1 MKPFR
6 RFAVILGLSIPMLL
20 GTTSFA
26 ENNTMVQQG
35 QKFLVGTWTGLP
47 EGSKVS
53 AHIASE
59 GIYTVQLNHDGSL
72 VPVSELK
79 IPHPSWITFS
89 KDHRFAYVTNEM
101 EKGRVTALAI
111 GAEGKLTKLNDV
123 SSLGDHPT
131 HSTLSPDGKYLL
143 VANYSVEPNHSGVV
157 VLPILANGKLG
168 EVVQHIPFLEG
179 SGVVAGRQ
187 KSGHAHS
194 VAFSPD
200 GKTVYAADLGS
211 DLVKA
216 YDYHPNEKTPLKVN
230 KAKDLTFPK
239 GSGPRHL
246 VFSAN
251 GKHAY
256 VTTEMTADVTV
267 FSYQKDKLV
276 ETQRVHLSESG
287 HDAHKSA
294 SGLVFS
300 PDNQFLYVG
309 NRKEINEIV
318 AYKVDANTGSLTFT
332 GRYPSSGLEPR
343 AFEIDPSGN
352 YLIVSNVNS
361 HTVSEFK
368 RNKQT
373 GALTPTRIA
382 LQIGQPTDIKFIP

>member
-1 MKPFR
+1 MKP
-6 RFAVILGLSIPMLL
+6 LSKLFVALSLSVPLL
-20 GTTSFA
+20 YGTTSFA
-26 ENNTMVQQG
+26 ENNSMVQQG

-47 EGSKVS
+47 EDSKVS

-59 GIYTVQLNHDGSL
+59 GIHTVQLNQDGSL
-72 VPVSELK
+72 LPISELK
-79 IPHPSWITFS
+79 VPHPSWVTFS
-89 KDHRFAYVTNEM
+89 KDNRFAYVTNEM

-111 GAEGKLTKLNDV
+111 EGDGQLKEINSV

-143 VANYSVEPNHSGVV
+143 VANYSVAPDNSGVV
-157 VLPILANGKLG
+157 VLPILANGQLG
-168 EVVQHIPFLEG
+168 DAVQNIPYLEG
-179 SGVVAGRQ
+179 SHGVEGRQ
-187 KSGHAHS
+187 ESGHAHS
-194 VAFSPD
+194 VTFSPD

-216 YDYHPNEKTPLKVN
+216 YDYQPKQKEPLKAN
-230 KAKDLTFPK
+230 KSKNLVFPK

-246 VFSAN
+246 VFSEN
-251 GKHAY
+251 GKYAY
-256 VTTEMTADVTV
+256 VTSEMSAEVTV
-267 FSYQKDKLV
+267 FEDKNNKLV
-276 ETQRVHLSESG
+276 EVQRAALSVTG
-287 HDAHKSA
+287 HDSHKSA
-294 SGLVFS
+294 SGLAFS
-300 PDNQFLYVG
+300 PDQKFLYVG
-309 NRKEINEIV
+309 NRKEINEII
-318 AYKVDANTGSLTFT
+318 AYKVDLNTGHLSLV

-343 AFEIDPSGN
+343 AFSIDPSGN

-368 RNKQT
+368 RNKTT